1 MYCFQL
7 IYENLIFP
15 NFLTINIF
23 QIKFIGLFI
32 IKVIAFG
39 HALLTAILILE
50 IFKISSANNSRNF
63 DN

>member
-1 MYCFQL
+1 MYCLQL

-39 HALLTAILILE
+39 HALLTAILILD
-50 IFKISSANNSRNF
+50 IF
-63 DN
+63 